1 MEIANNSLTKH
12 LYRLDEVVSSLRWSI
27 ITHSIHDTAFWTIE
41 LYESN
46 FEQECLE
53 MLETLWI
60 TNIGFSSW
68 YSLRLI
74 QHIYEK
80 GETSRDDLVQITC
93 AFAKR
98 RLCDSTI
105 FHLLLRGATTSV
117 EWKPSF
123 PHTMEYKTIREAVE
137 DCLKRGKLKEAWL
150 LGRAMDKS
158 EQWNMLEVL
167 AKSKDRL
174 DAFLIIKTLR
184 QSVYENLCTAYVM
197 VSLDDISWLT
207 SQSQIDNTIPSE
219 VYDSMK
225 EWENEKSMRKRRA
238 IKPRVEALLY
248 LTQRSKQTPYET
260 SEIDIQSC
268 LEETLR
274 KSEYWSCILETYMHN
289 SKWKSDDHKESFYD
303 TYFKDDI
310 PDEWSL
316 ACREQSHGRGLGKTV
331 EQARVRFIQ
340 HTIQRSKSLEL
351 WNSVFPNETD
361 CSMEWDTIYGEQ
373 TIEISLPMK
382 PVARVFEIS

>member
-1 MEIANNSLTKH
+1 
-12 LYRLDEVVSSLRWSI
+12 
-27 ITHSIHDTAFWTIE
+27 
-41 LYESN
+41 
-46 FEQECLE
+46 
-53 MLETLWI
+53 
-60 TNIGFSSW
+60 
-68 YSLRLI
+68 
-74 QHIYEK
+74 
-80 GETSRDDLVQITC
+80 
-93 AFAKR
+93 
-98 RLCDSTI
+98 
-105 FHLLLRGATTSV
+105 
-117 EWKPSF
+117 
-123 PHTMEYKTIREAVE
+123 MEYKTIREAVE